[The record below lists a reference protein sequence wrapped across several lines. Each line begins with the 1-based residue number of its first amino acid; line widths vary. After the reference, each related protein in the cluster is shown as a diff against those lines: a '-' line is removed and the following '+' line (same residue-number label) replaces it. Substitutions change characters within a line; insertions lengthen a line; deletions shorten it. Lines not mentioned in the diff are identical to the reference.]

1 MRLLPTS
8 QAAKELHLHRNTLHR
23 YRREGL
29 LKAGTYWYRQ
39 GPWRNAGFL
48 YDVDACL
55 ELFGHGRLTLRYV
68 FSSLTAKSCTKPNKI
83 CKAM

>member
-1 MRLLPTS
+1 MRLLPTP

-29 LKAGTYWYRQ
+29 LKAGTHGVGKAPGVMQ
-39 GPWRNAGFL
+39 GSCTTWMLAL
-48 YDVDACL
+48 SC
-55 ELFGHGRLTLRYV
+55 FGRGRLTLRYV
-68 FSSLTAKSCTKPNKI
+68 FSSLIAQGCTKPNRI